1 MENIIITTIGVVC
14 IVIATINFI
23 QNSKAYRAQVNSRR
37 AKETLIN
44 NETSEKKSEHKTSD
58 LDMLYTLREH
68 HWEIRAYKNYPG
80 LGSIEWTN
88 GKFYKDNHKD
98 TACQLRKEGEDNNE
112 QH

>member
-1 MENIIITTIGVVC
+1 MENIIITAIGVVC
-14 IVIATINFI
+14 IIIATINFI

-44 NETSEKKSEHKTSD
+44 NETSEKESEHKNSD
-58 LDMLYTLREH
+58 LDMLYMLRDH

-88 GKFYKDNHKD
+88 GKFYIDNHKD
-98 TACQLRKEGEDNNE
+98 TAWRLREEGEENN
-112 QH
+112 